1 MQPLI
6 QAFARIVVLVSVSV
20 TMAVIIAVGV
30 SKQRRFSVLGMLR
43 RCNRS
48 LDFGNCN
55 RWQEPTEQE
64 EQRHEHTKA
73 SEEHQTVEHRRTEIT
88 PRSRKE
94 VPTQGSH
101 GDHESFEPHTD
112 VHEDR
117 DDPHRYQVPAE
128 PFEPE

>member
-6 QAFARIVVLVSVSV
+6 QAFARIVVLVSVSVSVSV

-73 SEEHQTVEHRRTEIT
+73 SEEHQTIEHRRTEIT
-88 PRSRKE
+88 PRSR
-94 VPTQGSH
+94 
-101 GDHESFEPHTD
+101 
-112 VHEDR
+112 
-117 DDPHRYQVPAE
+117 
-128 PFEPE
+128 